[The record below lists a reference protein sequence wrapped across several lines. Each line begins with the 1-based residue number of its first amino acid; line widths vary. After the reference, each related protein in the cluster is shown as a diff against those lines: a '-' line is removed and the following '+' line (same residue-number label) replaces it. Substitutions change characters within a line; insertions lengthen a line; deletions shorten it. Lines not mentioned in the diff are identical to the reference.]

1 MKGYGKLHKTDMV
14 VHDIFSDSQRKKER
28 VLIVK
33 SKRALFV
40 Y

>member
-14 VHDIFSDSQRKKER
+14 VHIFSDSQRKKER